1 MVVISNEIV
10 GVIAVTRLK
19 IGSLGWKI
27 PMVFRVEGYLA
38 LVTNEVQVL
47 QIGIPPLAFYILQH
61 GIVVIKVIASTQAK
75 VEVADVEVER
85 NHSHGVLVVNQ
96 VDVSC
101 PLAID
106 VDVLMA
112 ELIGYVN
119 FSPGAGIQR
128 KVGFGHGAFTQSQG
142 KVGCHGDG
150 LAPHKQ
156 SQVGL

>member
-1 MVVISNEIV
+1 MVVIANEIV

-19 IGSLGWKI
+19 LGSLGWKI

-47 QIGIPPLAFYILQH
+47 QIGIPPLAFYILQY
-61 GIVVIKVIASTQAK
+61 GVVVIKVIAPAQAK
-75 VEVADVEVER
+75 VEVADVKVER

-101 PLAID
+101 PLVID
-106 VDVLMA
+106 VDVLMT

-119 FSPGAGIQR
+119 FSPGAGIQC
-128 KVGFGHGAFTQSQG
+128 KVGFGHGAFAQSQG

-150 LAPHKQ
+150 LASHKQ
-156 SQVGL
+156 PQVGL